1 MSDKENKEYLDKNI
15 KPVLEKL
22 IPDLLIDKP
31 KELLSYIR
39 KWLDS
44 NESKN
49 VVPCRLNPPFLFRN
63 FRKEARPTCYC

>member
-49 VVPCRLNPPFLFRN
+49 RMLIIVD
-63 FRKEARPTCYC
+63 